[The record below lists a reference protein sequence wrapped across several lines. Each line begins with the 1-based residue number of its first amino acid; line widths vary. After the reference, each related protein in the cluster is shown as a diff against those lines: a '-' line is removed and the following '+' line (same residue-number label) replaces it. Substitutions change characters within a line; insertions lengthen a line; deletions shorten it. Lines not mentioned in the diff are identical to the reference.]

1 MFFLYQYK
9 NTKKLSKSNT
19 KINNINIKKILLL
32 LKIDIYIIRH
42 ILIFPYSYIKLFCF
56 MILMLK
62 IFCNFLIKFYYY
74 IIFLKFLTLHHII
87 FLFNND
93 VNLEKIIQ
101 AFRIL

>member
-1 MFFLYQYK
+1 
-9 NTKKLSKSNT
+9 
-19 KINNINIKKILLL
+19 
-32 LKIDIYIIRH
+32 
-42 ILIFPYSYIKLFCF
+42 

-101 AFRIL
+101 TFRIL